1 VIKRIAIVLL
11 QLFVTAAG
19 IFYVFHDAQKRAQIG
34 HALQTADWRWLA
46 IGWVV
51 YGVVELLATMR
62 WQLLLRVQGI
72 KLGWLRA
79 GVIVV
84 IGLFFN
90 MVLPGLVGGDAAR
103 LLLVFKT
110 APRQKTRATL
120 SVAMDRLLGLFS
132 LLVLA
137 ALVVALRLDWLRQ
150 FPDTAKV
157 TYVALALLAGVSFFM
172 LLLLGVIGS
181 RRRRKLSRRVPFRK
195 QIVETGN
202 ALHLY
207 RAHLITVAIAFAL
220 TIFSHVGYY
229 LSYFCAMRSLAAP
242 GVHMASVTD
251 VVSIMPLVNTITGVP
266 VSFGGVGVRETLF
279 QTLFGKLADVPP
291 ALAALSASLGYLIQA
306 SWGVVGGLAYL
317 LMFRPAKEKTGR
329 RQSTGAGQRREK

>member
-1 VIKRIAIVLL
+1 
-11 QLFVTAAG
+11 
-19 IFYVFHDAQKRAQIG
+19 
-34 HALQTADWRWLA
+34 
-46 IGWVV
+46 
-51 YGVVELLATMR
+51 
-62 WQLLLRVQGI
+62 
-72 KLGWLRA
+72 
-79 GVIVV
+79 
-84 IGLFFN
+84 
-90 MVLPGLVGGDAAR
+90 
-103 LLLVFKT
+103 
-110 APRQKTRATL
+110 
-120 SVAMDRLLGLFS
+120 
-132 LLVLA
+132 
-137 ALVVALRLDWLRQ
+137 VVALRLDWLRQ

-329 RQSTGAGQRREK
+329 KQSIGTGQRREK